1 MSDLTVVQANST
13 EGTSPWRD
21 DFPTLGVQLGGVPLV
36 YLDSAATAQTPQVVI
51 ERMQHFYQSEYAS
64 VHRGIH
70 QLSSTAT
77 DNMEAVRDKV
87 QHFIGA
93 AKREEIVFTKGATEA
108 INLVA
113 NSFLRPILQQTTTP
127 VEIVISELEHHA
139 NIVPW
144 QLLAEQYPLTIK
156 IWPVNPQGQLDLAM
170 LEPLLTEHTRLI
182 ALAHV
187 SNVLG
192 LRIPIEEVMALA
204 KPRGIPV
211 LIDGAQAVMHEPIN
225 VEELG
230 CDFYVFSAHKLYGPT
245 GVGVL
250 YAQHQHL
257 EAMSPWQ
264 GGGAMIDQVSLPN
277 GTTYLGAPWKFE
289 PGTPNIAGILG
300 MGSALDYLQSIG
312 IDNITDHEAKL
323 MNYALKALKTVPN
336 LRLFGS
342 GFTRHGVMAFNL
354 GQHHAYDVGSLLD
367 RYGIAIRT
375 GHHCAQPLLAA
386 LGESSVC
393 RASIGMYSN
402 QADIDALVKGLTRIA
417 TLLD

>member
-1 MSDLTVVQANST
+1 MSDLTAVQANST

-70 QLSSTAT
+70 QLSSIAT

-108 INLVA
+108 INLIA

-156 IWPVNPQGQLDLAM
+156 IWPVNHQGQLDLAM
-170 LEPLLTEHTRLI
+170 LKPLLTEHTRLI

-192 LRIPIEEVMALA
+192 LRTPIEEVMALA
-204 KPRGIPV
+204 KSRGIPV

-250 YAQHQHL
+250 YAQHQLL
-257 EAMSPWQ
+257 EAMPPWQ

-277 GTTYLGAPWKFE
+277 GTTYLGAPWQFE

-300 MGSALDYLQSIG
+300 MGSALDYLQLIG
-312 IDNITDHEAKL
+312 IDNIADHEAKL
-323 MNYALKALKTVPN
+323 MGYALKALKTVPN

-342 GFTRHGVMAFNL
+342 GFTRHGVIAFNL